1 MKYES
6 NQAQRLAGQAL
17 TAPFSVA
24 GQRLRWLLAVA
35 LLVALVLAAFAAGK
49 FPVAPGELWR
59 AVTARLM
66 GWDSGLPVAVETV
79 VWSIRLPRVAA
90 GLLVGAVLAAAGAT
104 YQGMFRNPLVS
115 PDILGVSAGAGLGAV
130 AAIYLGLPVVAVQ
143 ALAFA
148 GGLLAVGAVL
158 AVAGLVRS
166 HDPVLVLVL
175 AGVAV
180 GALLGAGIS
189 LVKILADP
197 MAQLPTITF
206 WLLGG
211 LNAIT
216 AADLLATA
224 PALLAGL
231 VPMALLRW
239 RINLLGLPDEEA
251 LALGVAVGRLRLV
264 LVAAATLATAAAVSL
279 AGIIGWVGLVV
290 PHVARLLV
298 GPEFSRLLPAS
309 LLLGGGF
316 LVAADTLARTV
327 APIEVPLGILTALV
341 GAPFFLFLLAGTGS
355 RS

>member
-1 MKYES
+1 MAKSITIKAE
-6 NQAQRLAGQAL
+6 
-17 TAPFSVA
+17 TATLSIA
-24 GQRLRWLLAVA
+24 SILCWLPAVA
-35 LLVALVLAAFAAGK
+35 LLVAVVLTALAVGK
-49 FPVAPGELWR
+49 FPVALSDLWH
-59 AVTARLM
+59 AVASRLL
-66 GWDSGLPVAVETV
+66 GVDSGLPAAVETV
-79 VWSIRLPRVAA
+79 VWHIRLPRVAA
-90 GLLVGAVLAAAGAT
+90 ALLVGAALAAAGAT
-104 YQGMFRNPLVS
+104 YQGIFRNPLVS

-130 AAIYLGLPVVAVQ
+130 AAIYLGLPMALVQ
-143 ALAFA
+143 VLAFV
-148 GGLLAVGAVL
+148 GGLLAVGVVL
-158 AVAGLVRS
+158 AVAGLVQR

-211 LNAIT
+211 LNAVT

-224 PALLAGL
+224 PALLLGL

-239 RINLLGLPDEEA
+239 RINLLSLPDEEA
-251 LALGVAVGRLRLV
+251 LALGVSVARLRLV
-264 LVAAATLATAAAVSL
+264 LVAGATLATAAAVSL
-279 AGIIGWVGLVV
+279 TGIIGWVGLVV

-316 LVAADTLARTV
+316 LVTTDTLARTI
-327 APIEVPLGILTALV
+327 AGIEVPLGILTALV
-341 GAPFFLFLLAGTGS
+341 GAPFFLFLLARTG
-355 RS
+355 RTA